1 MTKPCAMRLNNWVMS
16 ASSVKWVQLG
26 EYIEPCD
33 KRNSE
38 GKYTLDDVR
47 GISTDKKF
55 IPTKANMDGVSLT
68 SYKVVNPNE
77 FAYVAD
83 TSRRGDKI
91 ALALN
96 STSSAVLISSIYTAF
111 RSKDIDKLLPGYLY
125 LILSR
130 SEFDRYSRFN
140 SWGSA
145 RETFDWSEFCRT
157 KIPLPSIEVQQE
169 LVDTYNGLKALAEQ
183 NEALIEPLSKAC
195 EAFIVDCKT
204 KYPEVELGGYIEEFD
219 RRNSDNAIKLVK
231 SVSVTKEFKETNAKV
246 NKDELSGYKLVP
258 PYHIAYVQTTKNEKC
273 FANAL
278 NTSSDTYVVSQVDRV
293 IFSRDPKVLD
303 IRFLHLIFRSKEF
316 DRYAIFNSWGSAR
329 ETFDYSELCR
339 TRIPLPPIEEQRS
352 IADLYNCLEEAKK
365 IASEAREK
373 LKTLSPALVQRAAN
387 S

>member
-1 MTKPCAMRLNNWVMS
+1 MS

-96 STSSAVLISSIYTAF
+96 STSSAVLISSIYTTF
-111 RSKDIDKLLPGYLY
+111 RSKDIKKLLPDYLY
-125 LILSR
+125 LIMWR

-157 KIPLPSIEVQQE
+157 EIPLPSIDVQQE

-204 KYPEVELGGYIEEFD
+204 KYPEVKLGEYIEEFD
-219 RRNSDNAIKLVK
+219 KRNNAGCEYPFYGINKDKTFMPTVADTNNLDNTKYKVVSSGDFVFSGMQTGRDVCIRIALYDGVNSIIISPAYTTFKVKNDAKIMPQYLFLQFKRFEMDRYGWFLSDGSIQSNLEWERFCEIKL
-231 SVSVTKEFKETNAKV
+231 
-246 NKDELSGYKLVP
+246 
-258 PYHIAYVQTTKNEKC
+258 
-273 FANAL
+273 
-278 NTSSDTYVVSQVDRV
+278 
-293 IFSRDPKVLD
+293 
-303 IRFLHLIFRSKEF
+303 
-316 DRYAIFNSWGSAR
+316 
-329 ETFDYSELCR
+329 
-339 TRIPLPPIEEQRS
+339 PLPPMEIQRS
-352 IADLYNCLEEAKK
+352 IVNLFNCLEEAKK

-373 LKTLSPALVQRAAN
+373 LKTLCPALVQRAAN

>member
-1 MTKPCAMRLNNWVMS
+1 MS

-33 KRNSE
+33 ERNSE

-55 IPTKANMDGVSLT
+55 ISAKANMDGVSLT

-96 STSSAVLISSIYTAF
+96 STSTVVLISSIYTTF
-111 RSKDIDKLLPGYLY
+111 RSKDIKKLLPDYLY
-125 LILSR
+125 LIMCR

-145 RETFDWSEFCRT
+145 RETFNWSEFCRT
-157 KIPLPSIEVQQE
+157 EIPLPSIEVQQE
-169 LVDTYNGLKALAEQ
+169 LVDTYNGLKALVEQ

-204 KYPEVELGGYIEEFD
+204 KYPEVKLGEYIEEFD
-219 RRNSDNAIKLVK
+219 KRNNAGCEYPFYGINKDKTFMPTVADTNNLDNTKYKVVSSGDFVFSGMQTGRDVCIRIALYDEVNSIIISPAYTTFKVKDDAKIMPQYLFLQFKRFEMDRYGWFLSDGSIRSNLEWERFCEIKL
-231 SVSVTKEFKETNAKV
+231 
-246 NKDELSGYKLVP
+246 
-258 PYHIAYVQTTKNEKC
+258 
-273 FANAL
+273 
-278 NTSSDTYVVSQVDRV
+278 
-293 IFSRDPKVLD
+293 
-303 IRFLHLIFRSKEF
+303 
-316 DRYAIFNSWGSAR
+316 
-329 ETFDYSELCR
+329 
-339 TRIPLPPIEEQRS
+339 PLPPMEIQRS
-352 IADLYNCLEEAKK
+352 IVNLFNCLEEAKK

-373 LKTLSPALVQRAAN
+373 LKTLCPALVQRAAN

>member
-1 MTKPCAMRLNNWVMS
+1 MS

-26 EYIEPCD
+26 EYIESCD
-33 KRNSE
+33 ERNSD

-55 IPTKANMDGVSLT
+55 ISTKANMDGVSLT

-96 STSSAVLISSIYTAF
+96 STSSAVMISSIYTAF

-145 RETFDWSEFCRT
+145 RETFDWSE
-157 KIPLPSIEVQQE
+157 
-169 LVDTYNGLKALAEQ
+169 
-183 NEALIEPLSKAC
+183 
-195 EAFIVDCKT
+195 
-204 KYPEVELGGYIEEFD
+204 
-219 RRNSDNAIKLVK
+219 
-231 SVSVTKEFKETNAKV
+231 
-246 NKDELSGYKLVP
+246 
-258 PYHIAYVQTTKNEKC
+258 
-273 FANAL
+273 
-278 NTSSDTYVVSQVDRV
+278 
-293 IFSRDPKVLD
+293 
-303 IRFLHLIFRSKEF
+303 
-316 DRYAIFNSWGSAR
+316 
-329 ETFDYSELCR
+329 LCR
-339 TRIPLPPIEEQRS
+339 VKITLPPIEEQRS
-352 IADLYNCLEEAKK
+352 IVNIYTCLQEAKK

-373 LKTLSPALVQRAAN
+373 LKILCPALVQRAAN